1 MLVYGDRSERADPS
15 QKTAA
20 LRESLDAVR
29 QMPAGL
35 ERHSTLVSALIDAGM
50 LLQGIAD
57 SDFERAGVDRR
68 IDATEVLTAFLVQ
81 LSGEVIRSWESD
93 FACGIPDA
101 PTLRDLPGEVRLREP
116 EGYAFYALYPEA
128 FAEAARKLRVENPRV
143 IGIRSIGTSL
153 GAMVAAALGA
163 KGFATVRPFG
173 NPFARQVAI
182 APELERELFAL
193 DRDYVIVDEGPGL
206 SGSSFGAVADWLLGR
221 GIPLDRI
228 VLVPSH
234 GGEPGPQASGAHRM
248 IWRRV
253 RKSPAGFDGRWLAE
267 RFGPLKPLGTGTRLK
282 LLAGSGGGRILL
294 RFAGL
299 GKIDERK
306 LAMARA
312 MHGAGFAPEP
322 LGLAHGFLAERWHE
336 DAQRLD
342 RSERPLREMA
352 AYIGAR
358 ARLFPAAE
366 SEGASIGQLFAMTRR
381 NVEVALG
388 TEASARLAHWEQR
401 LASLAGRVSR
411 VRTDNRMD
419 AHKWLRL
426 PGRRLLKTD
435 ALDHHCAH
443 DLVGAQDM
451 AWDVAGAAVEFDLDP
466 RERRFLAA
474 EAGRAARRLVD
485 PELLDL
491 MTLAYLAFRLG
502 EARLTCLEAASASY
516 ERRLRQLLLERSSP
530 SKPRESA
537 FGGHAERTAAGT
549 IQP

>member
-15 QKTAA
+15 QKIVA
-20 LRESLDAVR
+20 LRESLNAVR
-29 QMPAGL
+29 QMRTGL
-35 ERHSTLVSALIDAGM
+35 ERHSKLVSALIDAGM

-57 SDFERAGVDRR
+57 SDFERTGVDRR
-68 IDATEVLTAFLVQ
+68 TDATDDLTAFLVQ
-81 LSGEVIRSWESD
+81 LAGEVIRSWEGD
-93 FACGIPDA
+93 LACDIPDA
-101 PTLRDLPGEVRLREP
+101 PTLRDFPGEVRLREP
-116 EGYAFYALYPEA
+116 EGYAFYAFYPEG
-128 FAEAARKLRVENPRV
+128 FAEVARKLRVQNPCV

-153 GAMVAAALGA
+153 GAIVAAALGA
-163 KGFATVRPFG
+163 RGFATVRPFG
-173 NPFARQVAI
+173 DPFERQVAI
-182 APELERELFAL
+182 APELERELFTL

-282 LLAGSGGGRILL
+282 FLAGSGGGRILL

-299 GKIDERK
+299 GMIGERK
-306 LAMARA
+306 LAMAKA
-312 MHGAGFAPEP
+312 MHGAGFTPEP

-336 DAQRLD
+336 NAGLD
-342 RSERPLREMA
+342 PSERPLREIA

-366 SEGASIGQLFAMTRR
+366 SEGASIEQLFAMTRR

-401 LASLAGRVSR
+401 LGSLAGRVNR
-411 VRTDNRMD
+411 VRTDNRLD

-426 PGRRLLKTD
+426 PGGRLLKTD

-443 DLVGAQDM
+443 DLVGAQDI

-502 EARLTCLEAASASY
+502 EARLTGLEAASASY
-516 ERRLRQLLLERSSP
+516 ECRLRQLLLERSSP

>member
-1 MLVYGDRSERADPS
+1 MLVYGDRTERADPS
-15 QKTAA
+15 QKIVA
-20 LRESLDAVR
+20 LRESLNAVR
-29 QMPAGL
+29 QMRTGL
-35 ERHSTLVSALIDAGM
+35 ERHSKLVSALIDAGM

-68 IDATEVLTAFLVQ
+68 TDATDALTAFLVQ
-81 LSGEVIRSWESD
+81 LAVEVIRSWEAD
-93 FACGIPDA
+93 FACEIPDA

-128 FAEAARKLRVENPRV
+128 YVEAARKLRVQNPCV

-153 GAMVAAALGA
+153 GAIVAATLGA
-163 KGFATVRPFG
+163 RGFATVRPFG
-173 NPFARQVAI
+173 DPFERQVAI
-182 APELERELFAL
+182 APELERELLAL
-193 DRDYVIVDEGPGL
+193 DRDFVIVDEGPGL
-206 SGSSFGAVADWLLGR
+206 SGSSFGAVADWLLDR

-228 VLVPSH
+228 VFIPSH
-234 GGEPGPQASGAHRM
+234 GGEPGPQASAAHRM

-253 RKSPAGFDGRWLAE
+253 RKSPAGFDGGWLAE
-267 RFGPLKPLGTGTRLK
+267 RFGPLEPLGTGTRLK
-282 LLAGSGGGRILL
+282 FLAGSGGERILL

-299 GKIDERK
+299 GMIGERK

-336 DAQRLD
+336 NAGLD
-342 RSERPLREMA
+342 PSERPLREIA

>member
-1 MLVYGDRSERADPS
+1 MLVYGDRTERADPS
-15 QKTAA
+15 QKIVA
-20 LRESLDAVR
+20 LRESLNAVR
-29 QMPAGL
+29 QMRTGL
-35 ERHSTLVSALIDAGM
+35 ERHSKLVSALIDAGM

-68 IDATEVLTAFLVQ
+68 TDATDALTAFLVQ
-81 LSGEVIRSWESD
+81 LAVEVIRSWEAD
-93 FACGIPDA
+93 FACEIPDA

-128 FAEAARKLRVENPRV
+128 YVEAARKLRVQNPCV

-153 GAMVAAALGA
+153 GAIVAATLGA
-163 KGFATVRPFG
+163 RGFATVRPFG
-173 NPFARQVAI
+173 DPFERQVAI
-182 APELERELFAL
+182 APELERELLAL
-193 DRDYVIVDEGPGL
+193 DRDFVIVDEGPGL
-206 SGSSFGAVADWLLGR
+206 SGSSFGAVADWLLDR

-228 VLVPSH
+228 VFIPSH
-234 GGEPGPQASGAHRM
+234 GGEPGPQASAAHRM

-253 RKSPAGFDGRWLAE
+253 RKSPAGFDGGWLAE
-267 RFGPLKPLGTGTRLK
+267 RFGPLEPLGTGTRLK
-282 LLAGSGGGRILL
+282 FLAGSGGERILL

-299 GKIDERK
+299 GMIGERK

-336 DAQRLD
+336 NAGLD
-342 RSERPLREMA
+342 PSERPLREIA

-443 DLVGAQDM
+443 DLVGAQDI

>member
-29 QMPAGL
+29 QMRAGL
-35 ERHSTLVSALIDAGM
+35 ERHSKLVSALIDAGM
-50 LLQGIAD
+50 LLQGLAD
-57 SDFERAGVDRR
+57 SDFERTGVDRR
-68 IDATEVLTAFLVQ
+68 IDAADALTAFLVQ
-81 LSGEVIRSWESD
+81 LAGEVIRSWERGV
-93 FACGIPDA
+93 ACEIPHA

-128 FAEAARKLRVENPRV
+128 YAEATRKLRVEDPYV

-153 GAMVAAALGA
+153 GAIVAATLGA
-163 KGFATVRPFG
+163 KSFATVRPSG
-173 NPFARQVAI
+173 HPFARQVAI
-182 APELERELFAL
+182 APELERELLAPR
-193 DRDYVIVDEGPGL
+193 RDYVIVDEGPGL
-206 SGSSFGAVADWLLGR
+206 SGSSFGAVADWLLQR

-228 VLVPSH
+228 VFVPGH
-234 GGEPGPQASGAHRM
+234 GGEPGPQASDAHRAL
-248 IWRRV
+248 WRQV
-253 RKSPAGFDGRWLAE
+253 RKSPAAFDRAWLAE
-267 RFGPLKPLGTGTRLK
+267 RFGPLEPFRTGTRLK
-282 LLAGSGGGRILL
+282 FLAGSGSERVLL

-299 GKIDERK
+299 GSTGERK
-306 LAMARA
+306 PKMA
-312 MHGAGFAPEP
+312 GALHDEGFTPEP
-322 LGLAHGFLAERWHE
+322 LGLVHGFLPERWYE

-366 SEGASIGQLFAMTRR
+366 NEGASIEQLFAMACR
-381 NVEVALG
+381 NVEIALG
-388 TEASARLAHWEQR
+388 AGALARIACWQQR
-401 LASLAGRVSR
+401 IGSLQRCASR

-426 PGRRLLKTD
+426 SDGRLLKTD

-443 DLVGAQDM
+443 DLIGAQDM

-466 RERRFLAA
+466 GERSLLAA
-474 EAGRAARRLVD
+474 EAGRAAGCLVD
-485 PELLDL
+485 PELLDF

-502 EARLTCLEAASASY
+502 EARLTGLEAASGSY
-516 ERRLRQLLLERSSP
+516 ERRLRQLLLERSHP

-537 FGGHAERTAAGT
+537 LGGHAERTAAGT